1 MVTDCREGSTEPV
14 GTYDKAILPITVVN
28 NGAVYGTFN
37 FDLSNIQIV
46 DILAEKQLSEETP
59 AESGVSSGRPTSFSV
74 SNDGVL
80 TGVFSDGSVR
90 PLYQLALATCAA
102 PDKMTEKSGGFYIP
116 TADSGELRVGVS
128 GENGFGT
135 IVSRALEDSTTDI
148 SKELA
153 EAIKTQAAY
162 AANAKVIGTI
172 SEMLDTLMRM

>member
-1 MVTDCREGSTEPV
+1 M
-14 GTYDKAILPITVVN
+14 
-28 NGAVYGTFN
+28 GTFN
-37 FDLSNIQIV
+37 FDLSNIQIAGV
-46 DILAEKQLSEETP
+46 ERPSKET
-59 AESGVSSGRPTSFSV
+59 AALGALTSFTL